1 MLQDF
6 LGSYYLWVKALHI
19 IAIIAWMAGLLY
31 LPRLFVYHCGAQTGS
46 ELDTTLQTMERRLYK
61 FIMVPAMI
69 AVWVFGLLM
78 IYTNPDLLKF
88 GWMHAKL
95 LLVVL
100 LTGAHHMMAAHMKR
114 FARGENKKSD
124 KFFRI
129 FNEVPT
135 VIMIAV
141 VILAI
146 VEPF

>member
-1 MLQDF
+1 
-6 LGSYYLWVKALHI
+6 
-19 IAIIAWMAGLLY
+19 
-31 LPRLFVYHCGAQTGS
+31 VYHCEAETGS
-46 ELDTTLQTMERRLYK
+46 DLDTTLQTMERRLYN
-61 FIMVPAMI
+61 FIMMPAMKV
-69 AVWVFGLLM
+69 VWVLGLLM
-78 IYTNPDLLKF
+78 LYTNPDLLKF

-100 LTGAHHMMAAHMKR
+100 MTGAHHVMGVHMKR
-114 FARGENKKSD
+114 FAKGENTKSH

-135 VIMIAV
+135 VLMIAI